1 MLATPISE
9 LAAVNS
15 MLLAIGQS
23 PVNAITPQLHDQ
35 NVALDTLQKVV
46 REVCQWGFKFNT
58 DDGYLLNPTVDGMV
72 FIPTGALDVDPS
84 EPRQDLTP
92 RKHPDHSAF
101 ALWDGANHTFE
112 IGEPVRVTVK
122 WSFEFEALPE
132 AARSYATAAACRRFQ
147 AQTVNDPAT
156 DRMLQ
161 ADEQRAWVALL
172 RSQTAAADINA
183 FRASPELA
191 QKTNRRRVWRS
202 I

>member
-1 MLATPISE
+1 MYANPISE

-35 NVALDTLQKVV
+35 NVALDTLRKVV
-46 REVCQWGFKFNT
+46 REVCQWGYRFNT
-58 DDGYLLNPTVDGMV
+58 DDGYLLNPDVDGVV
-72 FIPTGALDVDPS
+72 FIPLGAQDVDPS

-92 RKHPDHSAF
+92 RQHPDHSAF
-101 ALWDGANHTFE
+101 ALWDAANHTFN
-112 IGEPVRVTVK
+112 IGEPVRVKVK

-147 AQTVNDPAT
+147 AQTVGDPAT
-156 DRMLQ
+156 NRILEG
-161 ADEQRAWVALL
+161 DEQRAWIALQ

-191 QKTNRRRVWRS
+191 AKTSRRRAWRS
-202 I
+202 H